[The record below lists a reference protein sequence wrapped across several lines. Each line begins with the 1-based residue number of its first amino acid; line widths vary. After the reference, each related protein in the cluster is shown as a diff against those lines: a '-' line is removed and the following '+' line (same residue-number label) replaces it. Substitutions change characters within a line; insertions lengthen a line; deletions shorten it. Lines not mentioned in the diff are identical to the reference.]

1 MTTYVAN
8 GYNPNNQQAG
18 NQLQPQQQQLQP
30 PLSPTPV
37 NQQSGVQLQQQQQQ
51 QQPLNPVISQT
62 GIQLQ
67 TRNLNG
73 SHNSNS
79 GPVGG
84 GERGEGGG
92 EGDKGGE
99 EGQGEKIIIK
109 DSVL

>member
-37 NQQSGVQLQQQQQQ
+37 NQQSGVQLQQQQQ